1 MQKYNYQALSPD
13 GKTIRGTMIAN
24 SDEELRQL
32 VAKAG
37 NTVIKFTKVASAS
50 KGGKA
55 MPLKLVGNFCSQ
67 LGAILKAG
75 LPLASALDMLYAK
88 TEKGPL
94 KTSIGKIYEMVQKG
108 NSLSDALSEQGR
120 AYPPLMLNMVKAG
133 EMSGDL
139 DNTLNK
145 LADHFMKEQ
154 KTKNAV
160 KAALR
165 YPKMLA
171 IITIGVVILMVA
183 VVLPKM
189 TSTMDKNKLPGL
201 TKALLG
207 LSDFLI
213 DNFLFLIIGVVFLI
227 IVIPMIKNIEKVRYT
242 LDKLKVTMPKVGKLM
257 RMIYTARFAR
267 SLATLYEGGIQ
278 VVDAM
283 QMCTAIVGNAYVSDK
298 MEDAIYRV
306 KKGESISKA
315 MSSIK
320 VFDPMLTSMIF
331 VGEESG
337 VLGDV
342 LIRVADYF
350 EEESDNATKA
360 LTGLLEPLML
370 IFMAGI
376 IVLIILSIL
385 LPMFSSYE
393 NIGG

>member
-1 MQKYNYQALSPD
+1 MQKYSYQALTPD
-13 GKTIRGTMIAN
+13 GKSVRGPMIAN
-24 SDEELRQL
+24 NDEELKQII
-32 VAKAG
+32 AKAG
-37 NTVIKFTKVASAS
+37 NTVVKFTKLASNGE
-50 KGGKA
+50 GGKA
-55 MPLKLVGNFCSQ
+55 LSLKLVGNFCSQ

-75 LPLASALDMLYAK
+75 LPLASALDMLYGK

-94 KTSIGKIYEMVQKG
+94 KTSIGKVYEMVQKG
-108 NSLSDALSEQGR
+108 NSLSDALSAQGK
-120 AYPPLMLNMVKAG
+120 AYPTLMLNMVKAG

-139 DNTLNK
+139 DTTLNK
-145 LADHFMKEQ
+145 LADHFAKEQ
-154 KTKNAV
+154 KTKNSV

-171 IITIGVVILMVA
+171 IITLAVVILMVA

-189 TSTMDKNKLPGL
+189 TSTMPQDNLPGL

-207 LSDFLI
+207 LSDFI
-213 DNFLFLIIGVVFLI
+213 VDNFIFIAVGVAILV
-227 IVIPMIKNIEKVRYT
+227 IVVPMIKNMERVRYK
-242 LDKLKVTMPKVGKLM
+242 LDKLKVTMPKIGKLM
-257 RMIYTARFAR
+257 RMVYTARFAR

-278 VVDAM
+278 LIDAM
-283 QMCTAIVGNAYVSDK
+283 QMCTAIVGNVYISDK

-315 MSSIK
+315 MASTN

-350 EEESDNATKA
+350 DEESDNATKA
-360 LTGLLEPLML
+360 LTGLLEPVML
-370 IFMAGI
+370 IVMAGV
-376 IVLIILSIL
+376 IVLIILAIL
-385 LPMFSSYE
+385 LPMFSSYD

>member
-1 MQKYNYQALSPD
+1 MQKYSYQALTPE
-13 GKTIRGTMIAN
+13 GKSIRGTMIAN
-24 SDEELRQL
+24 NDEELKQL
-32 VAKAG
+32 LSKAG
-37 NTVIKFTKVASAS
+37 NTVVKYTRLASNTS
-50 KGGKA
+50 GGKA
-55 MPLKLVGNFCSQ
+55 LSLKLVGNFCSQ

-75 LPLASALDMLYAK
+75 LPLASALDMLYGK

-108 NSLSDALSEQGR
+108 NSLSDALAEQGR
-120 AYPPLMLNMVKAG
+120 AYPALMLNMVKAG
-133 EMSGDL
+133 EMSGEL
-139 DNTLNK
+139 DITLNK
-145 LADHFMKEQ
+145 LADHFAKEQ
-154 KTKNAV
+154 KTKNSV

-171 IITIGVVILMVA
+171 IITLGVVILMVA

-189 TSTMDKNKLPGL
+189 TSTMEPESLPIL
-201 TKALLG
+201 TKILLG
-207 LSDFLI
+207 LSDFI
-213 DNFLFLIIGVVFLI
+213 VDNFIFIAIGVVFLI
-227 IVIPMIKNIEKVRYT
+227 IVVPMIKNIDKVRYS
-242 LDKLKVTMPKVGKLM
+242 LDKLKLNFPKVGKLM

-267 SLATLYEGGIQ
+267 ALATLYEGGIQ
-278 VVDAM
+278 IIDAM
-283 QMCTAIVGNAYVSDK
+283 QMCTAIVGNVYVSDK

-315 MSSIK
+315 MSSIN

-350 EEESDNATKA
+350 DEESDNATKA

-370 IFMAGI
+370 VFMAGV
-376 IVLIILSIL
+376 IVMIILAIL
-385 LPMFSSYE
+385 LPMFSSYQ
-393 NIGG
+393 NAGV

>member
-1 MQKYNYQALSPD
+1 MQKYSYQALTPD

-24 SDEELRQL
+24 NDEELRQL
-32 VAKAG
+32 VGKAG
-37 NTVIKFTKVASAS
+37 NTVVKFTKMASDS
-50 KGGKA
+50 EGGKA
-55 MPLKLVGNFCSQ
+55 LPIKEVGNFCSQ

-75 LPLASALDMLYAK
+75 LPLASALDMLYGK
-88 TEKGPL
+88 TEKGVL

-108 NSLSDALSEQGR
+108 NSLSDALAAQGK
-120 AYPPLMLNMVKAG
+120 AYPALMLNMVKAG

-139 DNTLNK
+139 DVTLNK
-145 LADHFMKEQ
+145 LSDHFAKEQ
-154 KTKNAV
+154 KTANAV

-171 IITIGVVILMVA
+171 IITLAVVVLMVA
-183 VVLPKM
+183 VVLPKL
-189 TSTMDKNKLPGL
+189 TSTMPQENLPGL

-207 LSDFLI
+207 LSDFI
-213 DNFLFLIIGVVFLI
+213 MDNFIFIIIGVVFLV
-227 IVIPMIKNIEKVRYT
+227 IVIPMIKNIEKVHYT
-242 LDKLKVTMPKVGKLM
+242 FDKWKVTMPKVGKLM
-257 RMIYTARFAR
+257 RMVYTARFAR

-278 VVDAM
+278 LIDAM
-283 QMCTAIVGNAYVSDK
+283 QMCTAIVDNVYISEK

-315 MSSIK
+315 MGSID

-350 EEESDNATKA
+350 DEESDNATKA
-360 LTGLLEPLML
+360 LTSLLEPIML
-370 IFMAGI
+370 IVMAGV
-376 IVLIILSIL
+376 IVLIILAIL
-385 LPMFSSYE
+385 LPMFSSYDS
-393 NIGG
+393 IG

>member
-1 MQKYNYQALSPD
+1 MQKYNYQALTPD
-13 GKTIRGTMIAN
+13 GKMIRGTMIAN
-24 SDEELRQL
+24 NDEELRQL

-37 NTVIKFTKVASAS
+37 NTVVKFTKVAAS
-50 KGGKA
+50 GKGGKPL
-55 MPLKLVGNFCSQ
+55 PLKLVGNFCSQ

-75 LPLASALDMLYAK
+75 LPLASALNMLYDK
-88 TEKGPL
+88 TEKGLL

-108 NSLSDALSEQGR
+108 NSLSDALAEQGK
-120 AYPPLMLNMVKAG
+120 AYPTLMLNMVKAG

-171 IITIGVVILMVA
+171 IITVGVVILMVA

-189 TSTMDKNKLPGL
+189 TSTMSKDKLPGL
-201 TKALLG
+201 TKALLAF
-207 LSDFLI
+207 SDFLV
-213 DNFLFLIIGVVFLI
+213 DNFIFIIIGVVFLI
-227 IVIPMIKNIEKVRYT
+227 IVTPMIKEIEKVRYT
-242 LDKLKVTMPKVGKLM
+242 IDKMKIKLPKIGKLM

-283 QMCTAIVGNAYVSDK
+283 QMCTAIVGNSYVSER

-315 MSSIK
+315 MGSTD

-342 LIRVADYF
+342 LLRVADYF
-350 EEESDNATKA
+350 DEESDNATKA
-360 LTGLLEPLML
+360 LTTMLEPIML
-370 IFMAGI
+370 ILMAGI

-393 NIGG
+393 SISG

>member
-1 MQKYNYQALSPD
+1 MQKYSYQALTPD

-24 SDEELRQL
+24 NDEELRQL

-37 NTVIKFTKVASAS
+37 NTIVKFTKLASDTEGS
-50 KGGKA
+50 KA
-55 MPLKLVGNFCSQ
+55 LPLKEVGNFCSQ

-75 LPLASALDMLYAK
+75 LPLASALDMLYGK
-88 TEKGPL
+88 TEKGVL

-108 NSLSDALSEQGR
+108 NSLSDALAAQGK

-139 DNTLNK
+139 DRTLNK
-145 LADHFMKEQ
+145 LSDHFAKEMK
-154 KTKNAV
+154 TANAV

-171 IITIGVVILMVA
+171 IITLAVVVLMVA
-183 VVLPKM
+183 FVLPKL
-189 TSTMDKNKLPGL
+189 TSTMSPESLPGL

-207 LSDFLI
+207 LSDFIL
-213 DNFLFLIIGVVFLI
+213 DNFVFIIIGVVFLI
-227 IVIPMIKNIEKVRYT
+227 IIIPMIKSIEKVSYT
-242 LDKLKVTMPKVGKLM
+242 LDKWKVTFPKIGKLM
-257 RMIYTARFAR
+257 KMIYTARFAR
-267 SLATLYEGGIQ
+267 SLATLYDGGIQ
-278 VVDAM
+278 LIDAM
-283 QMCTAIVGNAYVSDK
+283 QMCTAIVDNSYVSEK

-315 MSSIK
+315 MGSID

-337 VLGDV
+337 VLGEV

-350 EEESDNATKA
+350 DEESDNATKA
-360 LTGLLEPLML
+360 LTSLLEPIML
-370 IFMAGI
+370 IVMAGI

-393 NIGG
+393 NIG

>member
-1 MQKYNYQALSPD
+1 MQKYSYQALTPD

-24 SDEELRQL
+24 NDEELKQL
-32 VAKAG
+32 VGKAG
-37 NTVIKFTKVASAS
+37 NTVVKFTKLATDVEGS
-50 KGGKA
+50 K
-55 MPLKLVGNFCSQ
+55 PLPIKMVGNFCSQ

-75 LPLASALDMLYAK
+75 LPLASALDMLYGK
-88 TEKGPL
+88 TEQGPL
-94 KTSIGKIYEMVQKG
+94 KKSIGKIYEMVQKG
-108 NSLSDALSEQGR
+108 NSLSDALAAQGK
-120 AYPPLMLNMVKAG
+120 AYPTLMLNMVKAG

-139 DNTLNK
+139 DSSLNK
-145 LADHFMKEQ
+145 LSLHFEKEQ

-171 IITIGVVILMVA
+171 IITFAVVVLMVA

-189 TSTMDKNKLPGL
+189 TSTMDQENLPGL

-207 LSDFLI
+207 LSDFI
-213 DNFLFLIIGVVFLI
+213 VDNFIFIAIAVVFLI
-227 IVIPMIKNIEKVRYT
+227 IVIPMIKNIDKVRYKI
-242 LDKLKVTMPKVGKLM
+242 DKLKVTMPKVGKLM
-257 RMIYTARFAR
+257 RMVYTARFAR

-278 VVDAM
+278 LIDAM
-283 QMCTAIVGNAYVSDK
+283 QMCTAIVDNVYIADK
-298 MEDAIYRV
+298 MDDAIYRV

-315 MSSIK
+315 MGSIN

-342 LIRVADYF
+342 LLRVADYF
-350 EEESDNATKA
+350 DEESDNATKA

-370 IFMAGI
+370 VFMAGI
-376 IVLIILSIL
+376 ILLIILAIL

-393 NIGG
+393 NIG

>member
-1 MQKYNYQALSPD
+1 MQKYSYQALTPD
-13 GKTIRGTMIAN
+13 GKSVRGTMIAN
-24 SDEELRQL
+24 NDEELKQII
-32 VAKAG
+32 AKAG
-37 NTVIKFTKVASAS
+37 NTVVKFTKLASNGE
-50 KGGKA
+50 GGKA
-55 MPLKLVGNFCSQ
+55 LSLKLVGNFCSQ

-75 LPLASALDMLYAK
+75 LPLASALDMLYGK

-94 KTSIGKIYEMVQKG
+94 KTSIGKVYEMVQKG
-108 NSLSDALSEQGR
+108 NSLSDALSAQGK
-120 AYPPLMLNMVKAG
+120 AYPTLMLNMVKAG

-139 DNTLNK
+139 DSTLNK
-145 LADHFMKEQ
+145 LADHFAKEQ
-154 KTKNAV
+154 KTKNSV

-171 IITIGVVILMVA
+171 IITLAVVILMVA

-189 TSTMDKNKLPGL
+189 TSTMPQDNLPGL

-207 LSDFLI
+207 LSDFI
-213 DNFLFLIIGVVFLI
+213 VDNFIFIAVGVAILV
-227 IVIPMIKNIEKVRYT
+227 IVVPMIKNMERVRYK

-257 RMIYTARFAR
+257 RMVYTARFAR

-278 VVDAM
+278 LIDAM
-283 QMCTAIVGNAYVSDK
+283 QMCTAIVGNVYISDK

-315 MSSIK
+315 MASTN

-350 EEESDNATKA
+350 DEESDNATKA
-360 LTGLLEPLML
+360 LTGLLEPVML
-370 IFMAGI
+370 IVMAGV
-376 IVLIILSIL
+376 IVLIILAIL
-385 LPMFSSYE
+385 LPMFSSYDS
-393 NIGG
+393 IGG

>member
-1 MQKYNYQALSPD
+1 MQKYNYQALTPD

-24 SDEELRQL
+24 NDEELKQL

-37 NTVIKFTKVASAS
+37 NTVIKFTKIASAEQQ
-50 KGGKA
+50 GKA
-55 MPLKLVGNFCSQ
+55 LSLKLVGNFCSQ

-75 LPLASALDMLYAK
+75 LPLASALDMLYGK
-88 TEKGPL
+88 TETGPL
-94 KTSIGKIYEMVQKG
+94 KKSIGKIYEMVQKG
-108 NSLSDALSEQGR
+108 NSLSDALAEQGK
-120 AYPPLMLNMVKAG
+120 AYPTLMLNMVKAG

-139 DNTLNK
+139 DVTLNK
-145 LADHFMKEQ
+145 LADHFAKEQ
-154 KTKNAV
+154 RTKNAV

-171 IITIGVVILMVA
+171 IITLGVVILMVA

-189 TSTMDKNKLPGL
+189 TSTMDPNNLPGL

-207 LSDFLI
+207 LSDFIL
-213 DNFLFLIIGVVFLI
+213 DNFIFIVIGVLFLI

-242 LDKLKVTMPKVGKLM
+242 LDKWKITMPKVGKLM
-257 RMIYTARFAR
+257 RMVYTARFAR

-278 VVDAM
+278 LIDAM
-283 QMCTAIVGNAYVSDK
+283 QMCTAIVGNVYISDK

-315 MSSIK
+315 MGSIN

-350 EEESDNATKA
+350 DEESDNATKA
-360 LTGLLEPLML
+360 LTALLEPIML
-370 IFMAGI
+370 VVMAGV
-376 IVLIILSIL
+376 IVLIILAIL
-385 LPMFSSYE
+385 LPMFSSYDS
-393 NIGG
+393 IG

>member
-1 MQKYNYQALSPD
+1 MQKYSYQALTPD

-24 SDEELRQL
+24 NDEELRQL
-32 VAKAG
+32 VGKAG
-37 NTVIKFTKVASAS
+37 NTVVKFTKIASGSEGS
-50 KGGKA
+50 KA
-55 MPLKLVGNFCSQ
+55 LPLKEVGNFCSQ

-75 LPLASALDMLYAK
+75 LPLASALEMLYGK
-88 TEKGPL
+88 TEKGVL
-94 KTSIGKIYEMVQKG
+94 RVSIGKVYEMVQKG
-108 NSLSDALSEQGR
+108 NSLSDALSAQGK
-120 AYPPLMLNMVKAG
+120 AYPALMLNMVKAG

-139 DNTLNK
+139 DVTLNK
-145 LADHFMKEQ
+145 LADHFAKEQ
-154 KTKNAV
+154 KTANAV

-171 IITIGVVILMVA
+171 IITLAVVILMVS
-183 VVLPKM
+183 VVLPKL
-189 TSTMDKNKLPGL
+189 TSTMPQENLPGL

-207 LSDFLI
+207 LSDFIL
-213 DNFLFLIIGVVFLI
+213 DNFIFIIVGVVFLI
-227 IVIPMIKNIEKVRYT
+227 IVIPMIKSIEKVHYT
-242 LDKLKVTMPKVGKLM
+242 IDKWKVTMPKVGKLM

-278 VVDAM
+278 LIDAM
-283 QMCTAIVGNAYVSDK
+283 QMCTAIVDNVYVSEK

-315 MSSIK
+315 MASIE

-350 EEESDNATKA
+350 DEESDNATKA
-360 LTGLLEPLML
+360 LTSLLEPIML
-370 IFMAGI
+370 VVMAGV
-376 IVLIILSIL
+376 IVLIILAIL
-385 LPMFSSYE
+385 LPMFSSYDS
-393 NIGG
+393 IG

>member
-1 MQKYNYQALSPD
+1 MQKYSYQALTPD

-24 SDEELRQL
+24 NDEELRQL

-37 NTVIKFTKVASAS
+37 NTVVKFTKLASDSEGS
-50 KGGKA
+50 KA
-55 MPLKLVGNFCSQ
+55 LPLKEVGNFCSQ

-75 LPLASALDMLYAK
+75 LPLASALDMLYGK
-88 TEKGPL
+88 TEKGVL

-108 NSLSDALSEQGR
+108 NSLSDALAAQGK
-120 AYPPLMLNMVKAG
+120 AYPALMLNMVKAG

-139 DNTLNK
+139 DVTLNK
-145 LADHFMKEQ
+145 LADHFAKEQ
-154 KTKNAV
+154 RTSNAV

-171 IITIGVVILMVA
+171 IITLAVVVLMVSF
-183 VVLPKM
+183 VLPKL
-189 TSTMDKNKLPGL
+189 TSTMPQENLPGL

-207 LSDFLI
+207 LSDFIL
-213 DNFLFLIIGVVFLI
+213 DNFIFIIVGVVFLV
-227 IVIPMIKNIEKVRYT
+227 IVIPMIKSIEKVHYT
-242 LDKLKVTMPKVGKLM
+242 IDKWKVTMPKIGKLM

-278 VVDAM
+278 LIDAM
-283 QMCTAIVGNAYVSDK
+283 QMCTAIVDNVYVSEK

-315 MSSIK
+315 MGSIE

-342 LIRVADYF
+342 LVRVADYF
-350 EEESDNATKA
+350 DEESDNATKA
-360 LTGLLEPLML
+360 LTSLLEPIML
-370 IFMAGI
+370 VVMAGV
-376 IVLIILSIL
+376 IVLIILAIL
-385 LPMFSSYE
+385 LPMFSSYDS
-393 NIGG
+393 IA

>member
-1 MQKYNYQALSPD
+1 MQKYNYQALTPD

-24 SDEELRQL
+24 NDEELKQL

-37 NTVIKFTKVASAS
+37 NTVIKFTKIASAEQQ
-50 KGGKA
+50 GKA
-55 MPLKLVGNFCSQ
+55 LSLKLVGNFCSQ

-75 LPLASALDMLYAK
+75 LPLASALDMLYGK
-88 TEKGPL
+88 TETGPL
-94 KTSIGKIYEMVQKG
+94 KKSIGKIYEMVQKG
-108 NSLSDALSEQGR
+108 NSLSDALAEQGK
-120 AYPPLMLNMVKAG
+120 AYPTLMLNMVKAG

-139 DNTLNK
+139 DVTLNK
-145 LADHFMKEQ
+145 LADHFAKEQ
-154 KTKNAV
+154 RTKNAV

-171 IITIGVVILMVA
+171 IITLGVVILMVA

-189 TSTMDKNKLPGL
+189 TSTMDPNNLPGL

-207 LSDFLI
+207 LSDFIL
-213 DNFLFLIIGVVFLI
+213 DNFIFIAIGVLFLI

-242 LDKLKVTMPKVGKLM
+242 LDKWKITMPKVGKLM
-257 RMIYTARFAR
+257 RMVYTARFAR

-278 VVDAM
+278 LIDAM
-283 QMCTAIVGNAYVSDK
+283 QMCTAIVGNVYISDK

-315 MSSIK
+315 MGSIN

-350 EEESDNATKA
+350 DEESDNATKA
-360 LTGLLEPLML
+360 LTALLEPIML
-370 IFMAGI
+370 VVMAGV
-376 IVLIILSIL
+376 IVLIILAIL
-385 LPMFSSYE
+385 LPMFSSYDS
-393 NIGG
+393 IG

>member
-1 MQKYNYQALSPD
+1 MQKYSYQALTPD
-13 GKTIRGTMIAN
+13 GKTLRGTMIAN
-24 SDEELRQL
+24 NDEELRQL

-37 NTVIKFTKVASAS
+37 NTVVKFTKMASDTEGS
-50 KGGKA
+50 KPL
-55 MPLKLVGNFCSQ
+55 PLKAVGNFCSQ

-75 LPLASALDMLYAK
+75 LPLASALDMLYGK
-88 TEKGPL
+88 TEKGVL

-108 NSLSDALSEQGR
+108 NSLSDALAAQGK
-120 AYPPLMLNMVKAG
+120 AYPTLMQNMVKAG

-139 DNTLNK
+139 DVTLVK
-145 LADHFMKEQ
+145 LADHFAKEQ
-154 KTKNAV
+154 KTSNAV

-171 IITIGVVILMVA
+171 IITLAVVILMVA
-183 VVLPKM
+183 VVLPKL
-189 TSTMDKNKLPGL
+189 TSTMSEDNLPGL
-201 TKALLG
+201 TKALLAI
-207 LSDFLI
+207 SDFI
-213 DNFLFLIIGVVFLI
+213 VDNFIFVAVGVVFLI
-227 IVIPMIKNIEKVRYT
+227 IVVPMIKNIDKVSYT
-242 LDKLKVTMPKVGKLM
+242 IDKWKVTMPKVGKLM

-278 VVDAM
+278 LIDAM
-283 QMCTAIVGNAYVSDK
+283 QMCTAIVDNAYVSEK

-315 MSSIK
+315 MGSIE

-350 EEESDNATKA
+350 DEEADNATKA
-360 LTGLLEPLML
+360 LTSLLEPIML
-370 IFMAGI
+370 IVMAGV
-376 IVLIILSIL
+376 IVLIILAIL
-385 LPMFSSYE
+385 LPMFSSYD
-393 NIGG
+393 NIG

>member
-1 MQKYNYQALSPD
+1 MQKYSYQALTPD

-24 SDEELRQL
+24 NDEELRQL

-37 NTVIKFTKVASAS
+37 NTIVKFTKLASDTEGS
-50 KGGKA
+50 KA
-55 MPLKLVGNFCSQ
+55 LPLKEVGNFCSQ

-75 LPLASALDMLYAK
+75 LPLASALEMLYGK
-88 TEKGPL
+88 TEKGVL
-94 KTSIGKIYEMVQKG
+94 RVSIGKVYEMVQKG
-108 NSLSDALSEQGR
+108 NSLSDALSAQGK
-120 AYPPLMLNMVKAG
+120 AYPALMLNMVKAG

-139 DNTLNK
+139 DVTLNK
-145 LADHFMKEQ
+145 LADHFAKEQ
-154 KTKNAV
+154 KTANAV

-171 IITIGVVILMVA
+171 IITLAVVILMVS
-183 VVLPKM
+183 VVLPKL
-189 TSTMDKNKLPGL
+189 TSTMPQENLPGL

-207 LSDFLI
+207 LSDFIL
-213 DNFLFLIIGVVFLI
+213 DNFIFIIVGVVFLI
-227 IVIPMIKNIEKVRYT
+227 IVIPMIKSIEKVHYT
-242 LDKLKVTMPKVGKLM
+242 IDKWKVTMPKVGKLM

-278 VVDAM
+278 LIDAM
-283 QMCTAIVGNAYVSDK
+283 QMCTAIVDNVYVSEK

-315 MSSIK
+315 MASIE

-350 EEESDNATKA
+350 DEESDNATKA
-360 LTGLLEPLML
+360 LTSLLEPIML
-370 IFMAGI
+370 VVMAGV
-376 IVLIILSIL
+376 IVLIILAIL
-385 LPMFSSYE
+385 LPMFSSYDS
-393 NIGG
+393 IG

>member
-1 MQKYNYQALSPD
+1 MQKYSYQALTPD
-13 GKTIRGTMIAN
+13 GKSIRGTMIAN
-24 SDEELRQL
+24 SDEELKQL

-37 NTVIKFTKVASAS
+37 NTIIKFTKLAADGA
-50 KGGKA
+50 GGKPL
-55 MPLKLVGNFCSQ
+55 PLKLVGNFCSQ

-75 LPLASALDMLYAK
+75 LPLASALDMLYGK
-88 TEKGPL
+88 TEPGPL
-94 KTSIGKIYEMVQKG
+94 KKSIGKVYEMVQKG
-108 NSLSDALSEQGR
+108 NSLSDALAEQGK
-120 AYPPLMLNMVKAG
+120 AYPTLMLNMVKAG

-139 DNTLNK
+139 DSTLNK
-145 LADHFMKEQ
+145 LADHFAKEQ
-154 KTKNAV
+154 RTKNSV

-171 IITIGVVILMVA
+171 IITLAVVILMVV

-189 TSTMDKNKLPGL
+189 TATMPADKMPGL

-207 LSDFLI
+207 LSDFI
-213 DNFLFLIIGVVFLI
+213 ADNFIFLIIGVVFLI
-227 IVIPMIKNIEKVRYT
+227 IVIPMIKNIDKVRYK
-242 LDKLKVTMPKVGKLM
+242 LDKMKVNMPKIGKLM

-278 VVDAM
+278 LIDAM
-283 QMCTAIVGNAYVSDK
+283 QMCTAIVGNVYVSEK

-315 MSSIK
+315 MGSIN

-350 EEESDNATKA
+350 DEESDNATKA
-360 LTGLLEPLML
+360 LTSLLEPVML
-370 IFMAGI
+370 IVMAGV

-385 LPMFSSYE
+385 LPMFASYD
-393 NIGG
+393 NIG

>member
-1 MQKYNYQALSPD
+1 MQKYSYQALTPD
-13 GKTIRGTMIAN
+13 GKTIRGTMIAG

-32 VAKAG
+32 VSKAG
-37 NTVIKFTKVASAS
+37 NTIVKFTKLASDGD
-50 KGGKA
+50 GGKA
-55 MPLKLVGNFCSQ
+55 LPLKDVGNFCSQ

-75 LPLASALDMLYAK
+75 LPLASALDMLFGK
-88 TEKGPL
+88 TEEGDL
-94 KTSIGKIYEMVQKG
+94 KKSIGKIYEMVQKG
-108 NSLSDALSEQGR
+108 NSLSDALAQQGK

-139 DNTLNK
+139 DSTLNK
-145 LADHFMKEQ
+145 LADHFAKEQ
-154 KTKNAV
+154 KTANAIS
-160 KAALR
+160 AALR

-171 IITIGVVILMVA
+171 IITLAVVILMVS

-189 TSTMDKNKLPGL
+189 TSTMPQENLPGL

-207 LSDFLI
+207 LSDFIL
-213 DNFLFLIIGVVFLI
+213 DNFIFIIIGVVFLI
-227 IVIPMIKNIEKVRYT
+227 IIIPMILSIEKVSYT
-242 LDKLKVTMPKVGKLM
+242 LDKWKVTMPKIGKLM
-257 RMIYTARFAR
+257 KMVYTARFAR

-278 VVDAM
+278 LIDAM
-283 QMCTAIVGNAYVSDK
+283 QMCTAIVDNAYVSEQ

-315 MSSIK
+315 MGSID

-350 EEESDNATKA
+350 DEESDNATKT
-360 LTGLLEPLML
+360 LTGLLEPIML
-370 IFMAGI
+370 IVMAVV
-376 IVLIILSIL
+376 IVLIILAIL
-385 LPMFSSYE
+385 LPMFSSYD
-393 NIGG
+393 NIG

>member
-1 MQKYNYQALSPD
+1 MQKYSYQALTPD

-24 SDEELRQL
+24 NDEELRQL
-32 VAKAG
+32 VGKAG
-37 NTVIKFTKVASAS
+37 NTVGKFTKIASGSEGS
-50 KGGKA
+50 KA
-55 MPLKLVGNFCSQ
+55 LPLKEVGNFCSQ

-75 LPLASALDMLYAK
+75 LPLASALEMLYGK
-88 TEKGPL
+88 TEKGVL
-94 KTSIGKIYEMVQKG
+94 RVSIGKVYEMVQKG
-108 NSLSDALSEQGR
+108 NSLSDALSAQGK
-120 AYPPLMLNMVKAG
+120 AYPALMLNMVKAG

-139 DNTLNK
+139 DVTLNK
-145 LADHFMKEQ
+145 LADHFAKEQ
-154 KTKNAV
+154 KTANAV

-171 IITIGVVILMVA
+171 IITLAVVILMVS
-183 VVLPKM
+183 VVLPKL
-189 TSTMDKNKLPGL
+189 TSTMPQENLPGL

-207 LSDFLI
+207 LSDFIL
-213 DNFLFLIIGVVFLI
+213 DNFIFIIVGVVFLI
-227 IVIPMIKNIEKVRYT
+227 IVIPMIKSIEKVHYT
-242 LDKLKVTMPKVGKLM
+242 IDKWKVTMPKVGKLM

-278 VVDAM
+278 LIDAM
-283 QMCTAIVGNAYVSDK
+283 QMCTAIVDNVYVSEK

-315 MSSIK
+315 MASIE

-350 EEESDNATKA
+350 DEESDNATKA
-360 LTGLLEPLML
+360 LTSLLEPIML
-370 IFMAGI
+370 VVMAGV
-376 IVLIILSIL
+376 IVLIILAIL
-385 LPMFSSYE
+385 LPMFSSYDS
-393 NIGG
+393 IG

>member
-1 MQKYNYQALSPD
+1 MQKYSYQALTPD

-24 SDEELRQL
+24 NDEELRQL
-32 VAKAG
+32 VTKAG
-37 NTVIKFTKVASAS
+37 NTIIKFTKLASDTEGS
-50 KGGKA
+50 KA
-55 MPLKLVGNFCSQ
+55 LPLKEVSNFCSQ

-75 LPLASALDMLYAK
+75 LPLASALDMLFGK
-88 TEKGPL
+88 TEEGVL
-94 KTSIGKIYEMVQKG
+94 KKSIGKIYEMVQKG
-108 NSLSDALSEQGR
+108 NSLSDALAAQGK

-139 DNTLNK
+139 DTTLNK
-145 LADHFMKEQ
+145 LADHFAKEMK
-154 KTKNAV
+154 TANAV

-171 IITIGVVILMVA
+171 IITLAVVILMVA
-183 VVLPKM
+183 VVLPKL
-189 TSTMDKNKLPGL
+189 TSTMSPESLPGL

-207 LSDFLI
+207 LSDFI
-213 DNFLFLIIGVVFLI
+213 MDNFIFIIIGVVFLI
-227 IVIPMIKNIEKVRYT
+227 IIIPMIKSIEKVSYT
-242 LDKLKVTMPKVGKLM
+242 LDKWKVTFPKVGKLM
-257 RMIYTARFAR
+257 KMIYTARFAR

-278 VVDAM
+278 LIDAM
-283 QMCTAIVGNAYVSDK
+283 QMCTAIVDNAYVSEK

-315 MSSIK
+315 MASID

-350 EEESDNATKA
+350 DEESDNATKA
-360 LTGLLEPLML
+360 LTGLLEPIML
-370 IFMAGI
+370 IVMAGV
-376 IVLIILSIL
+376 IVLIILAIL

-393 NIGG
+393 NIA

>member
-1 MQKYNYQALSPD
+1 MQKYNYQALTPD

-24 SDEELRQL
+24 NDEELKQL

-37 NTVIKFTKVASAS
+37 NTVVKYTKLAASEQ
-50 KGGKA
+50 GGKA
-55 MPLKLVGNFCSQ
+55 LSLKLVGNFCSQ

-75 LPLASALDMLYAK
+75 LPLASALDMLYGK
-88 TEKGPL
+88 TEPGPL
-94 KTSIGKIYEMVQKG
+94 KKSIGKIYEMVQKG
-108 NSLSDALSEQGR
+108 NSLSDALAEQGK
-120 AYPPLMLNMVKAG
+120 AYPTLMLNMVKAG

-139 DNTLNK
+139 DVTLNK
-145 LADHFMKEQ
+145 LADHFAKEQ
-154 KTKNAV
+154 KTKNSV

-171 IITIGVVILMVA
+171 IITLAVVILMVS

-189 TSTMDKNKLPGL
+189 TSTMDQNNLPVL
-201 TKALLG
+201 TKILLG
-207 LSDFLI
+207 LSDFIL
-213 DNFLFLIIGVVFLI
+213 DNAIFIVIGVLLLI
-227 IVIPMIKNIEKVRYT
+227 IVIPMIKNIDKVRYT
-242 LDKLKVTMPKVGKLM
+242 LDKWKITMPKVGKLM
-257 RMIYTARFAR
+257 KMVYTARFAR

-278 VVDAM
+278 LIDAM
-283 QMCTAIVGNAYVSDK
+283 QMCTSIVGNVYISDK

-315 MSSIK
+315 MSSTN

-350 EEESDNATKA
+350 DEESDNATKA
-360 LTGLLEPLML
+360 LTGLLEPIML
-370 IFMAGI
+370 IVMAGV
-376 IVLIILSIL
+376 IVMIILAIL
-385 LPMFSSYE
+385 LPMFQSYE
-393 NIGG
+393 NI

>member
-1 MQKYNYQALSPD
+1 MQKYSYQALTPD

-24 SDEELRQL
+24 NDEELRQL
-32 VAKAG
+32 VTKAG
-37 NTVIKFTKVASAS
+37 NTIIKFTKLASDTEGS
-50 KGGKA
+50 KA
-55 MPLKLVGNFCSQ
+55 LPLKEVSNFCSQ

-75 LPLASALDMLYAK
+75 LPLASALDMLFGK
-88 TEKGPL
+88 TEEGVL
-94 KTSIGKIYEMVQKG
+94 KKSIGKIYEMVQKG
-108 NSLSDALSEQGR
+108 NSLSDALAAQGK

-139 DNTLNK
+139 DTTLNK
-145 LADHFMKEQ
+145 LADHFAKEMK
-154 KTKNAV
+154 TANAV

-171 IITIGVVILMVA
+171 IITLAVVILMVA
-183 VVLPKM
+183 VVLPKL
-189 TSTMDKNKLPGL
+189 TSTMSPESLPGL

-207 LSDFLI
+207 LSDFI
-213 DNFLFLIIGVVFLI
+213 MDNFIFIIIGVVFLI
-227 IVIPMIKNIEKVRYT
+227 IIIPMIKSIEKVSYT
-242 LDKLKVTMPKVGKLM
+242 LDKWKVTFPKVGKLM
-257 RMIYTARFAR
+257 KMIYTARFAR

-278 VVDAM
+278 LIDAM
-283 QMCTAIVGNAYVSDK
+283 QMCTAIVDNAYVSEK

-315 MSSIK
+315 MASID

-350 EEESDNATKA
+350 DEESDNATKA
-360 LTGLLEPLML
+360 LTGLLEPIML
-370 IFMAGI
+370 IVMAGV
-376 IVLIILSIL
+376 IVLIILAIL

-393 NIGG
+393 KIA

>member
-1 MQKYNYQALSPD
+1 MQKYSYQALTPD

-24 SDEELRQL
+24 NDEELRQL

-37 NTVIKFTKVASAS
+37 NTVVKFTKLASDSEGS
-50 KGGKA
+50 KA
-55 MPLKLVGNFCSQ
+55 LPLKEVGNFCSQ

-75 LPLASALDMLYAK
+75 LPLASALDMLYGK
-88 TEKGPL
+88 TEKGVL

-108 NSLSDALSEQGR
+108 NSLSDALAAQGK
-120 AYPPLMLNMVKAG
+120 AYPALMLNMVKAG

-139 DNTLNK
+139 DVTLNK
-145 LADHFMKEQ
+145 LADHFAKEQ
-154 KTKNAV
+154 RTSNAV

-171 IITIGVVILMVA
+171 IITLAVVVLMVSF
-183 VVLPKM
+183 VLPKL
-189 TSTMDKNKLPGL
+189 TSTMPQENLPGL

-207 LSDFLI
+207 LSDFIL
-213 DNFLFLIIGVVFLI
+213 DNFIFIIVGVVFLV
-227 IVIPMIKNIEKVRYT
+227 IVIPMIKSIEKVHYT
-242 LDKLKVTMPKVGKLM
+242 IDKWKVTMPKIGKLM

-278 VVDAM
+278 LIDAM
-283 QMCTAIVGNAYVSDK
+283 QMCTAIVDNVYVSEK

-315 MSSIK
+315 MGSIE

-350 EEESDNATKA
+350 DEESDNATKA
-360 LTGLLEPLML
+360 LTSLLEPIML
-370 IFMAGI
+370 IVMAGV
-376 IVLIILSIL
+376 IVLIILAIL
-385 LPMFSSYE
+385 LPMFSSYD
-393 NIGG
+393 NIG